1 MGFQTEE
8 IEQILNYP
16 DTDDNRAVP
25 KEVFDVIYS
34 LGRDA
39 QTKEEAHYAYKT
51 LVGLCSR
58 ESGHV
63 RGYAVLALSM
73 LSVDWGKLMTDD
85 YDTIAEIIRRESE
98 RADIWERE
106 QLEAAKAD
114 FRQQLGWKFETRTER
129 PRHMH
134 LRYSLIGARIRR
146 VRLKKTKDNGT
157 EVRIRFHEGFF
168 MPAFGS
174 SIPVRGKIVIQN
186 ADPDASTV
194 VLFDASKD
202 GKLKGR
208 RLTLRQFEAK
218 YPECDMEITR
228 EYYSDGHSCF
238 IGTVQGAA
246 DQEFRMEILHSGK
259 MIYITV

>member
-1 MGFQTEE
+1 
-8 IEQILNYP
+8 
-16 DTDDNRAVP
+16 
-25 KEVFDVIYS
+25 
-34 LGRDA
+34 
-39 QTKEEAHYAYKT
+39 
-51 LVGLCSR
+51 
-58 ESGHV
+58 
-63 RGYAVLALSM
+63 
-73 LSVDWGKLMTDD
+73 
-85 YDTIAEIIRRESE
+85 
-98 RADIWERE
+98 
-106 QLEAAKAD
+106 
-114 FRQQLGWKFETRTER
+114 
-129 PRHMH
+129 
-134 LRYSLIGARIRR
+134 
-146 VRLKKTKDNGT
+146 
-157 EVRIRFHEGFF
+157 

-174 SIPVRGKIVIQN
+174 SIPVRGKIVLQN

-194 VLFDASKD
+194 VLFGASKD